1 MKEKDTKYSKILQN
15 FFKSLKNKSK
25 KNRLSSRLDRL
36 KQILIS
42 MTRES
47 PLRVAFNKYRSKV
60 KRLSCQENADI
71 IQRYCKRVKE
81 RRDKAK
87 DKQNTINITLAF
99 EKLKKIN
106 PYKRYAFDKIK
117 KAKQI
122 DGLKKLIDYI
132 IKKRLEILKEV
143 LDNIKKGKKKKNKLL
158 LKLLNIKKNFRD
170 NLLKKYLKKWLEQ
183 NNKLKRKRASEII
196 QKNYKIFKNKKK
208 KTGINEFLLRI
219 LKTKEHKVEDKYKT
233 TLMKWLK
240 NAKLKHANDAAKK
253 IQNYLNKKTNNNRA
267 KKNWRKLS
275 ILLFKKNGSNKTID
289 IILKLKNYFS
299 ISKFIHELKEKMRK
313 LILKDLLKKLKLQK
327 LLKLL
332 QKILT
337 DFSGKNKNNI
347 LKLYLNK
354 WKDKANKLK
363 KLQEILQKMVEDIDK
378 RRKII
383 AAKTLNDV
391 FLIKKLLHD
400 ILRVRALEFLRR
412 LKNSGE
418 YKKRLRALGDSLVR
432 TKNDLDEKNKK
443 IFLKSLYKV
452 YYTRSLEKLI
462 NNIKEKQKLI
472 KKKYG
477 KYFFNLLKR
486 INAQKS
492 EGNSQSKHQ
501 GSNDIKPTR
510 LQFKAHVSSP
520 KTNIDDKKPYLYII
534 PLFIEFL
541 KNKIKDRK
549 EYSFK
554 KLVDKDKYNK
564 FCRLVKKYVMNKQ
577 LPNKREFLNKIMGN
591 YKNLTTKGP
600 LLEKLYKMLRLY
612 IIKQWMKILKEPSK
626 LYRIFYLFKMTF
638 MHRGIA
644 ERRFI
649 REIIRKWRFTT
660 FVKVIAKRKLELM
673 YKNLHVSYLQMAN
686 EVFGDEETTTN
697 ASVVKEFE
705 RFGTDVGM
713 WGNEDPNNPTETS
726 YVKSINKKYI
736 FETLDGENNKLFDEF
751 NSDFEKKK
759 VVVSQIITEDSK
771 IVGGGKNSSSNMEG
785 GEMESGSES
794 SRRRRNREK
803 KDESKGEVDSKDVK
817 VESEGNGKRSY
828 RRKKEEKNDEDDE
841 KKLSHRSMRKNNE

>member
-1 MKEKDTKYSKILQN
+1 
-15 FFKSLKNKSK
+15 
-25 KNRLSSRLDRL
+25 
-36 KQILIS
+36 
-42 MTRES
+42 
-47 PLRVAFNKYRSKV
+47 
-60 KRLSCQENADI
+60 
-71 IQRYCKRVKE
+71 
-81 RRDKAK
+81 
-87 DKQNTINITLAF
+87 
-99 EKLKKIN
+99 
-106 PYKRYAFDKIK
+106 
-117 KAKQI
+117 
-122 DGLKKLIDYI
+122 
-132 IKKRLEILKEV
+132 
-143 LDNIKKGKKKKNKLL
+143 
-158 LKLLNIKKNFRD
+158 
-170 NLLKKYLKKWLEQ
+170 
-183 NNKLKRKRASEII
+183 
-196 QKNYKIFKNKKK
+196 
-208 KTGINEFLLRI
+208 
-219 LKTKEHKVEDKYKT
+219 
-233 TLMKWLK
+233 MKWLK

-275 ILLFKKNGSNKTID
+275 ILLFKKNGSNKSID
-289 IILKLKNYFS
+289 IIEKLKNYFS

-332 QKILT
+332 QKLLT
-337 DFSGKNKNNI
+337 DFSDKNKNHI
-347 LKLYLNK
+347 LKIYLNK

-383 AAKTLNDV
+383 AAKTLSDV

-418 YKKRLRALGDSLVR
+418 FKKRLRALGDSLVK

-452 YYTRSLEKLI
+452 YYTRALEKLI

-477 KYFFNLLKR
+477 KYFLNLLKK

-554 KLVDKDKYNK
+554 KIVDKDKYNK
-564 FCRLVKKYVMNKQ
+564 FCRLVKKYVMKKQ
-577 LPNKREFLNKIMGN
+577 LPNKREFLDKIMGN

-638 MHRGIA
+638 MHKGIA

-649 REIIRKWRFTT
+649 REIIRKWRFST
-660 FVKVIAKRKLELM
+660 FVKVMAKRKLELM
-673 YKNLHVSYLQMAN
+673 YKNLHISYLQMAN
-686 EVFGDEETTTN
+686 EVFGDEESSYN

-713 WGNEDPNNPTETS
+713 WGNEDPNIPTES
-726 YVKSINKKYI
+726 GYVKSVNKKYI
-736 FETLDGENNKLFDEF
+736 FETLDNENNKLFDEY
-751 NSDFEKKK
+751 NNDFELKKNI
-759 VVVSQIITEDSK
+759 VVSEIIKEDSK
-771 IVGGGKNSSSNMEG
+771 IVEGGKNGSSYMEG
-785 GEMESGSES
+785 VEKESGSES
-794 SRRRRNREK
+794 QEEEEKEK
-803 KDESKGEVDSKDVK
+803 KDESKGENESQDVK
-817 VESEGNGKRSY
+817 VESEGSGRRTYN
-828 RRKKEEKNDEDDE
+828 RRKKEEKKDEDDE
-841 KKLSHRSMRKNNE
+841 KKLSHRNMRKNNK

>member
-1 MKEKDTKYSKILQN
+1 
-15 FFKSLKNKSK
+15 
-25 KNRLSSRLDRL
+25 
-36 KQILIS
+36 

-400 ILRVRALEFLRR
+400 ILRVRALEFLKR
-412 LKNSGE
+412 LKNKGE

-443 IFLKSLYKV
+443 IENFEKIISNDHTFFEEQIGNINKQFMAIEKDSVINKTFKTNINKNIADIESEIRQQNEIINKIKLDYDSYMNTFESKLNK
-452 YYTRSLEKLI
+452 YYENYRIESD
-462 NNIKEKQKLI
+462 KLI
-472 KKKYG
+472 KIQEDIYTHIDLTDNK
-477 KYFFNLLKR
+477 LL
-486 INAQKS
+486 
-492 EGNSQSKHQ
+492 
-501 GSNDIKPTR
+501 T
-510 LQFKAHVSSP
+510 
-520 KTNIDDKKPYLYII
+520 
-534 PLFIEFL
+534 
-541 KNKIKDRK
+541 KIKELSDYFNK
-549 EYSFK
+549 EITLQQNEIENFEKYIMQEHSHFSDFFQE
-554 KLVDKDKYNK
+554 KLKGLEQNMNK
-564 FCRLVKKYVMNKQ
+564 NITFTDADNKQ
-577 LPNKREFLNKIMGN
+577 LKIITKNLKEENENLKVKINENINELNK
-591 YKNLTTKGP
+591 
-600 LLEKLYKMLRLY
+600 
-612 IIKQWMKILKEPSK
+612 
-626 LYRIFYLFKMTF
+626 F
-638 MHRGIA
+638 H
-644 ERRFI
+644 
-649 REIIRKWRFTT
+649 
-660 FVKVIAKRKLELM
+660 
-673 YKNLHVSYLQMAN
+673 
-686 EVFGDEETTTN
+686 
-697 ASVVKEFE
+697 
-705 RFGTDVGM
+705 
-713 WGNEDPNNPTETS
+713 
-726 YVKSINKKYI
+726 NKKMILYLR
-736 FETLDGENNKLFDEF
+736 F
-751 NSDFEKKK
+751 
-759 VVVSQIITEDSK
+759 
-771 IVGGGKNSSSNMEG
+771 
-785 GEMESGSES
+785 
-794 SRRRRNREK
+794 
-803 KDESKGEVDSKDVK
+803 
-817 VESEGNGKRSY
+817 
-828 RRKKEEKNDEDDE
+828 
-841 KKLSHRSMRKNNE
+841 

>member
-1 MKEKDTKYSKILQN
+1 
-15 FFKSLKNKSK
+15 
-25 KNRLSSRLDRL
+25 
-36 KQILIS
+36 
-42 MTRES
+42 
-47 PLRVAFNKYRSKV
+47 
-60 KRLSCQENADI
+60 
-71 IQRYCKRVKE
+71 
-81 RRDKAK
+81 
-87 DKQNTINITLAF
+87 
-99 EKLKKIN
+99 
-106 PYKRYAFDKIK
+106 
-117 KAKQI
+117 
-122 DGLKKLIDYI
+122 
-132 IKKRLEILKEV
+132 
-143 LDNIKKGKKKKNKLL
+143 
-158 LKLLNIKKNFRD
+158 
-170 NLLKKYLKKWLEQ
+170 
-183 NNKLKRKRASEII
+183 
-196 QKNYKIFKNKKK
+196 
-208 KTGINEFLLRI
+208 
-219 LKTKEHKVEDKYKT
+219 
-233 TLMKWLK
+233 MKWLK
-240 NAKLKHANDAAKK
+240 NAKFKHANDASKK

-378 RRKII
+378 RIKII

-803 KDESKGEVDSKDVK
+803 KDESKGEVESKDVK

-828 RRKKEEKNDEDDE
+828 RRKKEEKNDDDDE